1 MEMGGYIQVFVTT
14 GTKEDAQKIGKEV
27 LEKKLAACVQIIG
40 PITSEYWWRE
50 KIERSDEWL
59 CLIKSKELLY
69 EQLEETIKATHP
81 YEVAEIVAV
90 PVLRGSREY
99 LEWIEGVLVSL

>member
-1 MEMGGYIQVFVTT
+1 MGGYIQVFVTT

-27 LEKKLAACVQIIG
+27 LEKKLAACVQVIG
-40 PITSEYWWRE
+40 PITSDYWWKG

-59 CLIKSKELLY
+59 CLIKSKDFLY
-69 EQLEETIKATHP
+69 DQLEEAIKAAHP

-90 PVLRGSREY
+90 PVQRGSREY
-99 LEWIEGVLVSL
+99 LAWIDEIIVSP